1 MKCQEVSELLV
12 AYLDGEVTPSERT
25 LIQAHLAG
33 CDACQEELAV
43 LSALQSRVS
52 QFLQIRAAQAA
63 PSPQAWSRLQARL
76 AGEARPPSWLQ
87 RLAPGVGR
95 INQIFEGGLTV
106 KKGFVLAA
114 IAALVIGISTV
125 GFVPSVRAQVAA
137 WLGFGFE
144 QQETLQPLIVRVLDR
159 APWEPGDTSFEMFTI
174 GIPKERWAQFEEA
187 GFSTPEPGTWIPL
200 PNDNALPVPGYLP
213 EGYRWQGVTAMQGD
227 LRVLGFPS
235 LGSQSGAGG
244 GSLLP
249 PYDSDVVDYLI
260 GGDRANRLLLLAQ
273 FKGDLDRG
281 LLFQAY
287 HVVSPEKQP
296 PTPIEDA
303 TSDSPPGIVLTPTP
317 GPSYYAEKTQ
327 VGLVIQPAEGQE
339 GLVFL
344 VGPGELHETMVG
356 EIPARWY
363 RGTWNAAGEWVED
376 GTISLIW
383 KQDRLTY
390 QLTGQELTLAEL
402 VRVAESLK

>member
-1 MKCQEVSELLV
+1 MNGQNELTERDRRLLEQVEEIVANGGDERREADSLYGFCAYLASTVPQADDTFRQQLEARLVAKLQKQEV
-12 AYLDGEVTPSERT
+12 RT
-25 LIQAHLAG
+25 
-33 CDACQEELAV
+33 
-43 LSALQSRVS
+43 
-52 QFLQIRAAQAA
+52 
-63 PSPQAWSRLQARL
+63 
-76 AGEARPPSWLQ
+76 GEARTPSWLQ
-87 RLAPGVGR
+87 RLALNVSWF
-95 INQIFEGGLTV
+95 NKIFEGGSTT
-106 KKGFVLAA
+106 KGFALAA

-200 PNDNALPVPGYLP
+200 PNGNALPVPGYLP
-213 EGYRWQGVTAMQGD
+213 EGYHWQGVAPMRDD
-227 LRVLGFPS
+227 LMALGFAAV
-235 LGSQSGAGG
+235 GSQSGAGG
-244 GSLLP
+244 GSPLP
-249 PYDSDVVDYLI
+249 PYDSDVVNYLI

-273 FKGDLDRG
+273 FKRVLDRG

-296 PTPIEDA
+296 PTPVEDA
-303 TSDSPPGIVLTPTP
+303 ISDSPPGIVPTPTP
-317 GPSYYAEKTQ
+317 GPSYYAAKTQ

-339 GLVFL
+339 GPVFL

-383 KQDRLTY
+383 EQDGLAY
-390 QLTGQELTLAEL
+390 QLTGQELALVEL
-402 VRVAESLK
+402 LRIAESLP

>member
-1 MKCQEVSELLV
+1 MKCQEVNELLV
-12 AYLDGEVTPSERT
+12 AYLDGEVAPSEQKT
-25 LIQAHLAG
+25 IEAHLVECAF
-33 CDACQEELAV
+33 CQKEMDCLAATQRR
-43 LSALQSRVS
+43 LGRSLQAV
-52 QFLQIRAAQAA
+52 AADAA
-63 PSPQAWSRLQARL
+63 PSPQVWSRLEARL
-76 AGEARPPSWLQ
+76 AREARPPSWLQ

-95 INQIFEGGLTV
+95 INQIFEGGLTM

-174 GIPKERWAQFEEA
+174 GIPKERWAQFEET

-200 PNDNALPVPGYLP
+200 PNGNALPVPGYLP
-213 EGYRWQGVTAMQGD
+213 EGYRWQGVAPMRDD
-227 LRVLGFPS
+227 LMALGFAAV
-235 LGSQSGAGG
+235 GSQSGAGG
-244 GSLLP
+244 GSPLP
-249 PYDSDVVDYLI
+249 PYDSDVVNYLI

-303 TSDSPPGIVLTPTP
+303 TSDSPPGIVPTPTP

-339 GLVFL
+339 GLLFL

-383 KQDRLTY
+383 KQDSLTY